1 VSGRLMVV
9 EPSLHVAEPLALVAT
24 SLMMHVLVG
33 GLAKFGMGSG
43 VPKRHPAAVQWRVPC
58 AGVPAGT
65 AHPAGM
71 SAATVAVRVGL
82 PPVHEVI
89 FE

>member
-1 VSGRLMVV
+1 MSGRLRFVV
-9 EPSLHVAEPLALVAT
+9 PSAHMALPVALLAT

-43 VPKRHPAAVQWRVPC
+43 EPKRQPAAVQCRRPC

-71 SAATVAVRVGL
+71 SPATVAVRFGL
-82 PPVHEVI
+82 PPVHEVT
-89 FE
+89 FV